1 MWEYS
6 GFEFVSGIITAGF
19 LIIALFF
26 LRFWVRTRDPLFVAF
41 AAAYFLLAL
50 NQALL
55 VLSDIPREEQSWLYL
70 LRLAAFALIILAI
83 VNKNRGFGRR
93 S

>member
-1 MWEYS
+1 MTAFLS
-6 GFEFVSGIITAGF
+6 GMTAAGW
-19 LIIALFF
+19 LVATLFF